1 MRLGFME
8 IVRQY
13 TVFWWKIW
21 RRDALL
27 KWPKEKFNSSHS
39 TTTIQLDLNAD
50 SKITTNI
57 FLDLT
62 FMSYKYLEG
71 SNKI

>member
-1 MRLGFME
+1 M
-8 IVRQY
+8 VC
-13 TVFWWKIW
+13 WWKIW

-27 KWPKEKFNSSHS
+27 KWPKVEFNSSHS

>member
-1 MRLGFME
+1 MDYLIMRLGFMVM

-21 RRDALL
+21 HRDALL
-27 KWPKEKFNSSHS
+27 KWPKVEFNSSLS

-50 SKITTNI
+50 S
-57 FLDLT
+57 
-62 FMSYKYLEG
+62 
-71 SNKI
+71 